1 MNKLVIFLIV
11 LLTCQVTQAQYT
23 YFATRGKINYDKI
36 IFSRAKMRDAQQKN
50 TARNSNTRGLGRD
63 VNLENIPESTTEVY
77 ILDFDEKGTIMYND
91 PSSQSNS
98 NNSGSTRQ
106 SGQTRVAM
114 MQRNNRGN
122 QQNTAR
128 IQASS
133 RTNNSSKILSQNFNT
148 MTSEL
153 QIELDEKYIILDSL
167 NQITWRFT
175 DEYRNIAG
183 YECRRVN
190 GATKDSLYLIGFYT
204 EEIPISGGPALVNGL
219 PGMILGLAIPELH
232 IQYWATKV
240 EFSTDI
246 IPNNWK
252 DKKAKTITIDS
263 FVSSF
268 GRFFQRSRDNNS
280 NKRQIQEALIY

>member
-240 EFSTDI
+240 EFSIDI